1 MSNAPAPADASD
13 KLARTIFTLTVVGA
27 IAFCGVVVVFVL
39 N

>member
-13 KLARTIFTLTVVGA
+13 SLARTIFTLTVVGA
-27 IAFCGVVVVFVL
+27 IAFCGVVIVFVL